1 MGLLDNIFRLS
12 SRAKGSI
19 NFDLTTTGQL
29 LSFNNSAGYDELILN
44 VTISVTGEGMTRTFR
59 SAIKDSE
66 RATTIPGIRDAEGNS
81 LDYNE
86 ESLTYYREFDAV
98 NLSLPMNTAF
108 VVKKRIIVPIT
119 GINTILWRCDGAAL
133 VGGGGSCTIVGTYE
147 AKQGI
152 TPCQNNVQ
160 LLRTFSFSGDGTTK
174 EFGGSATGMI
184 IPKNAKF
191 VFASVSYVSGGVF
204 YPTSGN
210 IKFAVRSLPP
220 VGDTLAAIDWVNLSY
235 GEETFSDSATY
246 STKWKEVIGSIV
258 RPIVTFDAAP
268 SNEDNIIIKLF
279 VVL

>member
-44 VTISVTGEGMTRTFR
+44 VTISVTGGGMTRTFR

-66 RATTIPGIRDAEGNS
+66 RVTTIPGIRDAEGNS
-81 LDYNE
+81 LDYNT

-119 GINTILWRCDGAAL
+119 GINTILWRCDGSAL

-160 LLRTFSFSGDGTTK
+160 LLQTFSFSGDGTTK
-174 EFGGSATGMI
+174 EFGGSATGLV
-184 IPKNAKF
+184 IPKNSKF
-191 VFASVSYVSGGVF
+191 FFASVMCLRNGVF
-204 YPTSGN
+204 SPISGN
-210 IKFAVRSLPP
+210 IKFSVSSLPN
-220 VGDTLAAIDWVNLSY
+220 VGDTFSGIEWVNMSY
-235 GEETFSDSATY
+235 GEETFDILGCY
-246 STKWKEVIGSIV
+246 STDWKEVIGHRV
-258 RPIVTFDAAP
+258 RTSVVFDSAP
-268 SNEDNIIIKLF
+268 ENLDDIIIKF
-279 VVL
+279 FIVL